1 MRSWRILGDYAT
13 TAPLDTFMAAQGERH
28 PTDVAGLRGARMVS
42 VAETEQGRRW
52 AESKLKL
59 VTGGDRVRARF
70 MRQDFFEFAPQFK
83 LVVIGNHKPA
93 VRSVDEAMRRRL
105 HLVPFVVTI
114 PKAQRDQRL
123 LETLLTERDGIMAWA
138 VQGCL
143 EWQRTG
149 LAPPE
154 TITAAT
160 QDYFEEADVVG
171 EWITECCRSDPSAFA
186 PSKMLYSSWREFA
199 EMTGHPAGTK
209 TSLTQDLVRR
219 GYRQGR
225 GRDGSRGVAGIV
237 CKSKP
242 SQTGAGQ

>member
-1 MRSWRILGDYAT
+1 
-13 TAPLDTFMAAQGERH
+13 
-28 PTDVAGLRGARMVS
+28 
-42 VAETEQGRRW
+42 
-52 AESKLKL
+52 
-59 VTGGDRVRARF
+59 
-70 MRQDFFEFAPQFK
+70 MRQDFFEFTPQFK
-83 LVVIGNHKPA
+83 LVVVGNHKPA
-93 VRSVDEAMRRRL
+93 IRSVDEAMRRRL

-171 EWITECCRSDPSAFA
+171 EWITECCRVRPIGVCALEDAV
-186 PSKMLYSSWREFA
+186 
-199 EMTGHPAGTK
+199 
-209 TSLTQDLVRR
+209 LVLE
-219 GYRQGR
+219 
-225 GRDGSRGVAGIV
+225 GI
-237 CKSKP
+237 C
-242 SQTGAGQ
+242 